1 MSSLLRRIYPI
12 MLITLVVLISVT
24 LLVFTESF
32 TSAELEARLQ
42 QQVMDQLGNIFPEID
57 DFDYDYDEESEVYT
71 LSAGGGTIG
80 YAFLAIGAG
89 YSGDIA
95 ILIGLEDAETVKGII
110 ILSQQE
116 TPGIG
121 DRITGDDF
129 LSQFTGL
136 SINDVDFRQDGGQ
149 IDGLAMATISSKAV
163 IDTVHETAMEKV
175 KLIEQ
180 GVN

>member
-1 MSSLLRRIYPI
+1 MPSLLRRIYPI
-12 MLITLVVLISVT
+12 MLVTLVVLISVT

-32 TSAELEARLQ
+32 TSAELESRRQ
-42 QQVMDQLGNIFPEID
+42 QQVREQLGNIFPEID
-57 DFDYDYDEESEVYT
+57 DFDYNEESEVYT

-95 ILIGLEDAETVKGII
+95 ILVGLEDAETVKGIVI
-110 ILSQQE
+110 ISQQE

-121 DRITGDDF
+121 DRITGSDF
-129 LSQFTGL
+129 MDQFAGL
-136 SINDVDFRQDGGQ
+136 GINAVAFRQDGGQ

-163 IDTVHETAMEKV
+163 IDTVRETAMEKV
-175 KLIEQ
+175 NLIEQ

>member
-1 MSSLLRRIYPI
+1 MPSLLRRIYPI
-12 MLITLVVLISVT
+12 MLVTLVVLISVT

-32 TSAELEARLQ
+32 TSAELEARRQ
-42 QQVMDQLGNIFPEID
+42 QQVVDQLGNIFPEID
-57 DFDYDYDEESEVYT
+57 DHDYNEESEVYT

-95 ILIGLEDAETVKGII
+95 ILVGLEDAETVKGILI
-110 ILSQQE
+110 ISQQE

-121 DRITGDDF
+121 DRITGDTF

-136 SINDVDFRQDGGQ
+136 SIDAVDFRQNGGQ
-149 IDGLAMATISSKAV
+149 IDGITMATISSKAV
-163 IDTVHETAMEKV
+163 IDTVRETAIEKV
-175 KLIEQ
+175 RLIEQ